1 MAGSRFPSIRT
12 SGEGYETEGREY
24 SDHLVQFVYDYS
36 DFSATAKSTRQA
48 MSDFG
53 NDIYKLMSGMETNKS
68 GFIYASNKMPNMMTV
83 DGALQK
89 VISLYADDKQIGN
102 DLVQFAKN
110 TADVSKSTIKYY
122 IGSRVE
128 TGTMKGSVYGRTKRG
143 KNKVTATAGWIDL
156 WYKYFSF
163 QEEGTSQVRPMHAM
177 MRTYLEIAPWVQ
189 KGVSKYLRGYTRGEG
204 FKG

>member
-1 MAGSRFPSIRT
+1 MAGDRFPKIRM
-12 SGEGYETEGREY
+12 SGEGYETSGREY
-24 SDHLVQFVYDYS
+24 SDYAVKIVFDYS
-36 DFSATAKSTRQA
+36 DVAVTAKSTRKA

-53 NDIYKLMSGMETNKS
+53 NDIHKMMSGVTKTKG
-68 GFIYASNKMPNMMTV
+68 GFIVANSKLPDLATI

-89 VISLYADDKQIGN
+89 TISLYADDKQIGN
-102 DLVQFAKN
+102 DLLQFAKN
-110 TADVSKSTIKYY
+110 TADVTKSTIKYY
-122 IGSRVE
+122 IGGRVE
-128 TGTMKGSVYGRTKRG
+128 TGRMKASVYGRTQKRKG
-143 KNKVTATAGWIDL
+143 VVTATAGWLDL

-204 FKG
+204 FKR